1 MNLVY
6 RFAHGLAAAF
16 YRLYGRRTIIG
27 HEKIPR
33 SGPVVVASNHV
44 SYLDPPL
51 VGSSIRRECAF
62 IARHD
67 LFEPKILRWLLPRL
81 NAFPV
86 HREKPDRSA
95 IRQCLEMLEKG
106 LVLVIFP
113 EGTRSDDGSLQRAEP
128 GVALIVQKSGAPVV
142 PTAVIGPEKMLPV
155 GKSRLTRVPLK
166 VVFGDPLYFTPDS
179 SREEILRVV
188 MREIAAL
195 LTVHGRPMTA
205 KEEMP

>member
-1 MNLVY
+1 
-6 RFAHGLAAAF
+6 
-16 YRLYGRRTIIG
+16 
-27 HEKIPR
+27 
-33 SGPVVVASNHV
+33 
-44 SYLDPPL
+44 
-51 VGSSIRRECAF
+51 
-62 IARHD
+62 
-67 LFEPKILRWLLPRL
+67 
-81 NAFPV
+81 
-86 HREKPDRSA
+86 
-95 IRQCLEMLEKG
+95 MLEKG

-195 LTVHGRPMTA
+195 LTAHGRPMTA